1 MFDWKCQSVA
11 KHYLCFRHTLYSR
24 HNFIHMS
31 VRKSKGKVKSD
42 TNDQLRQIAKAQRSN
57 ASLQCVR
64 AIARNRR
71 FLTSWQVLF
80 LDVSDWQ
87 SPDWRRF
94 VRLLFHRVPTLV
106 QDWRA
111 IMQCVAVCS
120 VVILLMCTST
130 QPQCSVHWKEGTS
143 VEILL
148 MCSLPPEC
156 ESSARG
162 ACVCWQPWETVSNCP
177 PPPPTPSSPACIFI
191 VSPLHPYPLQR
202 SEKDQNCKLQ
212 FPQPDYWP
220 RHSWVLFSKQ
230 FWNH

>member
-42 TNDQLRQIAKAQRSN
+42 TNDQLRPIAKAQRSN

-111 IMQCVAVCS
+111 IMQCVALC
-120 VVILLMCTST
+120 
-130 QPQCSVHWKEGTS
+130 S
-143 VEILL
+143 VEI
-148 MCSLPPEC
+148 
-156 ESSARG
+156 A
-162 ACVCWQPWETVSNCP
+162 ATVQCALKRRHQCGNIADVQLA
-177 PPPPTPSSPACIFI
+177 TRMW
-191 VSPLHPYPLQR
+191 VQRQR
-202 SEKDQNCKLQ
+202 SLCVLTALRNC
-212 FPQPDYWP
+212 F
-220 RHSWVLFSKQ
+220 
-230 FWNH
+230 